1 MLIISISIIVFS
13 IIHYFISKTVSFET
27 IFGFDTDNIFD
38 NLFSKLCNVFIGWI
52 FKFVNYFI
60 AFVLTYVFMNLGLG
74 LFKVELNVEHIGK
87 TNINN
92 EQVQNVDNTLTSNL
106 KNITLEL
113 NNLIVEFK
121 NNSKKQN
128 DKNFT
133 DFYKK
138 LQQKSIDIRTYT
150 INDITYFYE
159 KEQLLQELEKES
171 IKFSDNKQT
180 KEIILTNYPIFKFGY
195 YEFARGFE
203 VNYEYLIS
211 QVKPYLSEQWI
222 SYLLLMKEQNLD
234 THKLQP
240 NADEIDSSFC
250 MKWKNKL
257 ETFLTTYPDFYL
269 KDDIKKEIESYKE
282 ALKSIG
288 LE

>member
-1 MLIISISIIVFS
+1 MLVVSIGIIIFS
-13 IIHYFISKTVSFET
+13 IIHYFIEKCFGFAKL
-27 IFGFDTDNIFD
+27 FGFDSDGFLDNFVSGFYEV
-38 NLFSKLCNVFIGWI
+38 LIGWV
-52 FKFVNYFI
+52 FKLIRYFI
-60 AFVLTYVFMNLGLG
+60 AFVLTYVIMNLGLG
-74 LFKVELNVEHIGK
+74 LLKVELNVEHIGK

-92 EQVQNVDNTLTSNL
+92 EQVQNIDNTLASNL

-113 NNLIVEFK
+113 NSLIEKFK
-121 NNSKKQN
+121 NNSKEEN
-128 DKNFT
+128 DKNFA

-138 LQQKSIDIRTYT
+138 LQQKAIDIRTYT

-159 KEQLLQELEKES
+159 KDQLLQELEKEN
-171 IKFSDNKQT
+171 IKFSDNKQA
-180 KEIILTNYPIFKFGY
+180 KEIILTDYPILKFGY
-195 YEFARGFE
+195 YEYTRGFE
-203 VNYEYLIS
+203 VNNEYLIS
-211 QVKPYLSEQWI
+211 QFKPYLSEQWI
-222 SYLLLMKEQNLD
+222 SYLLLMNEQELD
-234 THKLQP
+234 RHKLQTS
-240 NADEIDSSFC
+240 DDGVDSSFC